1 MKESISRRQLVAAA
15 YVAVLSPMI
24 RRLPRVCAQA
34 AGRTAWISV
43 PLTLLPLAAVF
54 FGLWLFYRRR
64 ERPIGFAGILTDIW
78 GRAAGK
84 CITALYALW
93 FAFYAG
99 FLLRSG
105 AQRFITT
112 VYHDTGIWIFVAVT
126 ALMCLPAVLGSVRAT
141 VRAAMIIRPLMTAL
155 FVLVCV
161 QTFRELDLSM
171 LLPVHVS
178 DLPANGIAV
187 LETVNVISAAGFL
200 AFLGGSVEGRFSP
213 RDFIGW
219 TVTLLVIIELMTVC
233 CLALFGPS
241 LTANMSFPFFMLVR
255 DVDVLG
261 SIERIEPLVI
271 AVWVLSDFVMISLLL
286 RVSAENFRFALGFS
300 AAASAE
306 TAKAHDLRQ
315 GRWLLVGCTLAAA
328 AAALTMANDKS
339 AFDLLSETLVP
350 RLNMGFSLGIPA
362 LSLLI
367 GALRRKL

>member
-1 MKESISRRQLVAAA
+1 MKETISRRQLVAMA
-15 YVAVLSPMI
+15 YVVVLSPMI

-34 AGRTAWISV
+34 AGRTAWLSV
-43 PLTLLPLAAVF
+43 PMTALPLALVF

-64 ERPIGFAGILTDIW
+64 GAPTGFAEILTDIW
-78 GRAAGK
+78 GRGVGK

-105 AQRFITT
+105 AQRFIST
-112 VYHDTGIWIFVAVT
+112 VYHDTGIGIFVVVT
-126 ALMCLPAVLGSVRAT
+126 VLMCLPAVFGSVRAT
-141 VRAAMIIRPLMTAL
+141 ARSAMIIRPLMTAL
-155 FVLVCV
+155 FVFVCA

-171 LLPVHVS
+171 LLPVRS
-178 DLPANGIAV
+178 ADLPSNGIAA
-187 LETVNVISAAGFL
+187 LEIVNVISTAGFL
-200 AFLGGSVEGRFSP
+200 VFLGGSVEGRFSP

-219 TVTLLVIIELMTVC
+219 TLTLLVIIELMTVC

-241 LTANMSFPFFMLVR
+241 LTANMSFPFFLLVR

-286 RVSAENFRFALGFS
+286 RVSAENFRYVLGFS
-300 AAASAE
+300 ASGNPE
-306 TAKAHDLRQ
+306 TAAVRDLRA
-315 GRWLLVGCTLAAA
+315 GRWLLIACTAAAA
-328 AAALTMANDKS
+328 AAALTMAKDKA

-350 RLNMGFSLGIPA
+350 QLNMSFSLGVPA
-362 LSLLI
+362 LTLLL